1 MVFKQ
6 IFRVAFIAL
15 IWKQYKSLIISSVLL
30 IAYLLL
36 VGSVHDDYL
45 THAKLQKDS
54 ASTGISFIY
63 KWLAYGLGILIYFAF
78 HFFNGLRTSKEDLNE
93 KAVQANKDA
102 KNDDSDPFAAIRE
115 MDKLRSRADFIEQQ
129 KK

>member
-36 VGSVHDDYL
+36 VGSVHEDYL

-54 ASTGISFIY
+54 NSTGISFIY

-93 KAVQANKDA
+93 KAAQANKDA

>member
-15 IWKQYKSLIISSVLL
+15 IWKQYKSLIISSLLL

-36 VGSVHDDYL
+36 VGSIHDDYL

-54 ASTGISFIY
+54 TSTGLSFIY
-63 KWLAYGLGILIYFAF
+63 KWLAYGLGILIYFVF
-78 HFFNGLRTSKEDLNE
+78 HFFNGLKTSKEDLNE

>member
-6 IFRVAFIAL
+6 IFRVAFITL
-15 IWKQYKSLIISSVLL
+15 IWKQYKGLIISSLLL
-30 IAYLLL
+30 IAYLLM

-54 ASTGISFIY
+54 ATTGISFIY

-78 HFFNGLRTSKEDLNE
+78 HFFNGLRANKKDLNQ

-102 KNDDSDPFAAIRE
+102 KNDDSDPFAAIRD
-115 MDKLRSRADFIEQQ
+115 MDKLRSRADFIEQN